1 LLPRFETL
9 AIPKKNMAA
18 ALSPPAVPLP
28 NVTFDGNSFRE
39 ERTAHPEKQ
48 LFYGMNSE
56 KD

>member
-1 LLPRFETL
+1 LPRFETL

-39 ERTAHPEKQ
+39 ERTAP
-48 LFYGMNSE
+48 
-56 KD
+56 